1 MARFQCK
8 QCIRALELLEEKNA
22 YAKPPRSVWF
32 VSSLGLL
39 FQITDAFDCKTKE
52 WKTPVSFVGAAQGPS
67 LRVTAS
73 RQSDSR
79 LPGNSS
85 ENGKFCGPTSCFSII
100 RPHLPFSLPPG
111 PTSIHSY
118 DTLLEMHT
126 KVLTKDRWAVGNQTC
141 PTLPQLSP
149 AFFPPLQNKPLKTVW
164 GFLRK
169 LNIELLYDHSVPL
182 LGIYPNEMKAYVYH
196 KLVHRVSFG
205 DDGNVLKLY
214 CDAGCSTLNILK
226 IICLL

>member
-22 YAKPPRSVWF
+22 YAKPPRSVWL

-52 WKTPVSFVGAAQGPS
+52 WKTPVSFVGVAQGPS

-149 AFFPPLQNKPLKTVW
+149 AFFPPLQNKPLKTD
-164 GFLRK
+164 
-169 LNIELLYDHSVPL
+169 IPHHPPS
-182 LGIYPNEMKAYVYH
+182 
-196 KLVHRVSFG
+196 
-205 DDGNVLKLY
+205 
-214 CDAGCSTLNILK
+214 CSSQGRWK
-226 IICLL
+226 CICPAWRGLC